1 MSAPTVEGLPAWL
14 RQWRHTNRWTQ
25 ERLAEALG
33 YEVSYVAKIERGRR
47 RPTEQFVARLAD
59 VAAVQK
65 QELLQLCRRPNDA
78 AAPSVPAGTVVGRA
92 TEISDVGKLLGSGRC
107 VTLVGAPGIGKTT
120 LALEVAWQ
128 LAEEYCDGACFVP
141 LADVSEPH

>member
-25 ERLAEALG
+25 DRLAEALG

-65 QELLQLCRRPNDA
+65 QELLQLCRRPTTRLRL
-78 AAPSVPAGTVVGRA
+78 PSRPVRW
-92 TEISDVGKLLGSGRC
+92 SGGPPRYQ
-107 VTLVGAPGIGKTT
+107 TSA
-120 LALEVAWQ
+120 
-128 LAEEYCDGACFVP
+128 
-141 LADVSEPH
+141 SS